1 MTLAITQTHQEYRCH
16 GRCGIPVEG
25 RSILII
31 FHLTFAIYVTVRL
44 KQVQMP
50 DKFLR
55 ISQYFYREIPTE
67 VKGDRRILFYFF
79 DHQYN
84 SSFLCQKCEDC

>member
-1 MTLAITQTHQEYRCH
+1 MTVSITQTHQEYRCH

-25 RSILII
+25 RNILII
-31 FHLTFAIYVTVRL
+31 FHLTFATYVTVGL

-55 ISQYFYREIPTE
+55 
-67 VKGDRRILFYFF
+67 
-79 DHQYN
+79 
-84 SSFLCQKCEDC
+84 C